1 MDDFTDINL
10 DTDNQPNSNT
20 SFRPP
25 SMFQIT
31 FNEMTKDMRFVGI
44 FIIIYGALQCLSI
57 IGAIVGIPL
66 ILIGLRMREA
76 ADQFDNFKLTNNAHA
91 MRLGFELQAKYFRL
105 SKIIIIISLVIMVLM
120 IILFFAILIPLF
132 TSVYQ
137 MQGFNQYG

>member
-10 DTDNQPNSNT
+10 ENDNQPNSNT

-25 SMFQIT
+25 SMFQMT

-44 FIIIYGALQCLSI
+44 FIIIYGAIQCLSI

-66 ILIGLRMREA
+66 ILIGLRMRES

-91 MRLGFELQAKYFRL
+91 MRTGFELQAKYFRL
-105 SKIIIIISLVIMVLM
+105 TKIIIIISLVIMVIA
-120 IILFFAILIPLF
+120 IILFFAILIPLI
-132 TSVYQ
+132 TSIYHTQ
-137 MQGFNQYG
+137 SYNQYG